1 MCLLGWG
8 RLIKKFRLKLKNI
21 NMDKNLKS
29 VVAELKK
36 ASRMHAAQA
45 KKIERHIKAMQK
57 SNANKN
63 K

>member
-1 MCLLGWG
+1 
-8 RLIKKFRLKLKNI
+8 
-21 NMDKNLKS
+21 MDKNLKS

-45 KKIERHIKAMQK
+45 KKIEGQK
-57 SNANKN
+57 KIL

>member
-1 MCLLGWG
+1 MYLLVWD
-8 RLIKKFRLKLKNI
+8 RVIKKLKLKLKNI
-21 NMDKNLKS
+21 KIDKNLKS

-57 SNANKN
+57 ANGK

>member
-1 MCLLGWG
+1 MCLLEWD

-21 NMDKNLKS
+21 KMDKNLKS

-57 SNANKN
+57 GNVRKN

>member
-1 MCLLGWG
+1 MCLLEWD
-8 RLIKKFRLKLKNI
+8 RLIKKFRQKLKNI
-21 NMDKNLKS
+21 KMDKNLKS

-57 SNANKN
+57 GNVRKN

>member
-1 MCLLGWG
+1 M
-8 RLIKKFRLKLKNI
+8 
-21 NMDKNLKS
+21 MDKNLKA

-45 KKIERHIKAMQK
+45 KKIQKHITAMQK
-57 SNANKN
+57 MSK

>member
-1 MCLLGWG
+1 ME
-8 RLIKKFRLKLKNI
+8 
-21 NMDKNLKS
+21 KNLKS

-57 SNANKN
+57 GNVRKN

>member
-1 MCLLGWG
+1 
-8 RLIKKFRLKLKNI
+8 
-21 NMDKNLKS
+21 MDKNLKS